1 MSEQVAMSV
10 VKISGRSGILLRLSR
25 AFGLVRDAARDRSG
39 ASAIEFAFL
48 APILLAIYVSSFE
61 IATGYSVAQK
71 TLKAAGTIADIV
83 TRQEAVD
90 KAFLSE
96 MVDTAEATIAPSPA
110 PGLKLK
116 ITGVTVDGSGNAK
129 VLWSWDESGGTPYSK
144 GSVVTVPDDMK
155 KANSFL
161 VRSELSVEHTM
172 LLFFGSP
179 AGSEA
184 SSRTITINREFFYR
198 ERLGNDVPCS
208 DCG

>member
-1 MSEQVAMSV
+1 MGEEAAMPD
-10 VKISGRSGILLRLSR
+10 GPMGDRSGMFLRLRR
-25 AFGLVRDAARDRSG
+25 ALGRVRDALRDRSG

-48 APILLAIYVSSFE
+48 APILIAIYISSFE
-61 IATGYSVAQK
+61 ITTGYSVSQK

-83 TRQEAVD
+83 TRQETVD

-96 MVDTAEATIAPSPA
+96 MVDAAEATIAPSPA

-116 ITGVTVDGSGNAK
+116 ITGVTIDSAGNAK
-129 VLWSWDESGGTPYSK
+129 VLWSWDESGGKPYAT
-144 GSVVTVPDDMK
+144 GSAVTVPDDMK
-155 KANSFL
+155 KADSFL
-161 VRSELSVEHTM
+161 VRSELSVQHTM

-184 SSRTITINREFFYR
+184 TTRTITINREFFYR
-198 ERLGNDVPCS
+198 QRLGDDVPCG